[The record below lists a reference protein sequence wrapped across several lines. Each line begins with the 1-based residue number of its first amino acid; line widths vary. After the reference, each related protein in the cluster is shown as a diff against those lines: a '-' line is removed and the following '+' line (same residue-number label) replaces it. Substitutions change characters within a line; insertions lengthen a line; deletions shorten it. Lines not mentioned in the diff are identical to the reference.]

1 MLTKHKVQE
10 LINQLPDT
18 FSVDDLVDE
27 LLLWQNIEKAR
38 LQAKNRENT
47 AEVQV
52 VKAPVFAM

>member
-38 LQAKNRENT
+38 LQVKNREN
-47 AEVQV
+47 AGDN
-52 VKAPVFAM
+52 PVERTLAFAM

>member
-38 LQAKNRENT
+38 LQVKNREN
-47 AEVQV
+47 AGD
-52 VKAPVFAM
+52 KPVERTLAFAM

>member
-38 LQAKNRENT
+38 LQAKNRETT